1 MNFKKTMIAVAAQL
15 LLVGGAY
22 AQTCTPSAG
31 TLVDNPAS
39 NLTVDTCASANQ
51 LASVCNGL
59 TPIGNT
65 SDTIFQVQIG
75 AGATGNIQVTPTGYD
90 AYVALMQGTCTG
102 GSTCLR
108 EEDNAASGGA
118 ETVSAVGLAAGT
130 YFMLIT
136 SFSPV
141 APNCGPTNV
150 VVTPTLPVTLQNF
163 SVN

>member
-1 MNFKKTMIAVAAQL
+1 MNFKKTMIAIAAQF

-22 AQTCTPSAG
+22 AQNCVANAGSLTDASGTVNFDTCTS
-31 TLVDNPAS
+31 T
-39 NLTVDTCASANQ
+39 NQ
-51 LASVCNGL
+51 LASICNGL

-65 SDTIFQVQIG
+65 TDTVFQVQIG
-75 AGATGNIQVTPTGYD
+75 ATATGNIRVTPTGYD
-90 AYVALMQGTCTG
+90 AYVALLQGTCTG

-136 SFSPV
+136 SFSAS
-141 APNCGPTNV
+141 APNCGPTAIL
-150 VVTPTLPVTLQNF
+150 VTPTLPVTLQNF

>member
-22 AQTCTPSAG
+22 AQTCTPNAGSLTDATG
-31 TLVDNPAS
+31 TLNI
-39 NLTVDTCASANQ
+39 DTCTSTNQ

-75 AGATGNIQVTPTGYD
+75 ASATGNIQVTPTGYD

-108 EEDNAASGGA
+108 EEDNAASGGMEQVNA
-118 ETVSAVGLAAGT
+118 AGLAAGT

-141 APNCGPTNV
+141 APNCGPT
-150 VVTPTLPVTLQNF
+150 VVTVNPADRK
-163 SVN
+163 SVV